1 MPVGVVEDLVRGR
14 EAFESRDWAAAYHRL
29 AEADAEQPLPA
40 DALAMWATA
49 AHLLGRTDACLR
61 VLQRAFQQH
70 ADAGEVERAVRC
82 CFWLG
87 MTHMLADDMAVAGGW
102 WGRGWRLLEG
112 LGAETAERGYLLV
125 PQVMHEVATGHP
137 VAATETATE
146 VEQLGR
152 RFDEADLVVLG
163 LHTRGRALLYQ
174 DRVPDGVAL
183 MDEALVGVS
192 TGETSPVIAGMVYCS
207 TIEACQEISDFD
219 RARQW
224 TKALTRWCDEQ
235 PDLVPYTGQCA
246 LHRGQLMR
254 LHGALSDAIE
264 ELRLATHRYA
274 VSGDV
279 HASGLALYER
289 GEVHRMLGEYDAAEA
304 AYKEASSYGCEPQ
317 PGLALLRLAQGRT
330 DPAAATARRLLGET
344 GDVVRRSKVLA
355 ACTEVL
361 LAAGDVDAAREAT
374 AELSD
379 IAQRF
384 DCTALLAQAA
394 SCRAAVSLADGD
406 ADAAFRELRAAWRH
420 WYDLGARYE
429 AARTRVQLGRACLA
443 AGDED
448 SARMEIEA
456 AAVASAELGAGPLLA
471 EAETLLGPRRRPD
484 GLTARE
490 IEVLR
495 LVAAG
500 KSNHAIAAELF
511 LSEKTVSR
519 HLSNIFTKIDVA
531 SRTAAAA
538 YAFEHRLV

>member
-1 MPVGVVEDLVRGR
+1 MGVVEDLVRGR
-14 EAFESRDWAAAYHRL
+14 EAFERRDWAAAYARL

-40 DALAMWATA
+40 HALAMWATA

-70 ADAGEVERAVRC
+70 VDAGEVERAVRC

-87 MTHMLADDMAVAGGW
+87 MTHMLAGDMAVAGGW
-102 WGRGWRLLEG
+102 WGRGWRLLEEF
-112 LGAETAERGYLLV
+112 GAETAERGYLLV
-125 PQVMHEVATGHP
+125 PQGMHKAMTGQ
-137 VAATETATE
+137 VAAAAETGAE
-146 VEQLGR
+146 VERLGR
-152 RFDEADLVVLG
+152 RFTDADLVALG
-163 LHTRGRALLYQ
+163 MHTRGRALLYQ
-174 DRVPDGVAL
+174 DRVPEGVAL
-183 MDEALVGVS
+183 MDEAMVGVS
-192 TGETSPVIAGMVYCS
+192 AGEVSPVIAGMVYCS

-254 LHGALSDAIE
+254 LHGAFPDAIE
-264 ELRLATHRYA
+264 ELRLACHRYA
-274 VSGDV
+274 ASGAIY
-279 HASGLALYER
+279 ASGLAVYER
-289 GEVHRMLGEYDAAEA
+289 GEVHRIRGEYDAAEA
-304 AYKEASSYGCEPQ
+304 AYKEASGYGCEPQ

-330 DPAAATARRLLGET
+330 DAAVAAARRLLAET

-355 ACTEVL
+355 GCTELL
-361 LAAGDVDAAREAT
+361 LAAGDVDAAREAA
-374 AELSD
+374 AELGD
-379 IAQRF
+379 IALRF
-384 DCTALLAQAA
+384 GCTALLAQAA
-394 SCRAAVSLADGD
+394 SGRAAVALADGD
-406 ADAAFRELRAAWRH
+406 AASALPELRAAWRH

-429 AARTRVQLGRACLA
+429 AARTRVQLGRACLD

-448 SARMEIEA
+448 SARMELEA
-456 AAVASAELGAGPLLA
+456 AAVGLAELGAGPLVA
-471 EAETLLGPRRRPD
+471 EAEALLGRGRRPD

-490 IEVLR
+490 VEVLR

-500 KSNHAIAAELF
+500 KSNPAIAAELF